1 MSRHIATEC
10 AFLLACRTMNSKEPQ
25 KEPGTWIFKAIPREL
40 MQRAKIA
47 AAVEGR
53 TVKDMVIS
61 LIETH
66 LREMEK
72 KGQLPKG
79 KG

>member
-1 MSRHIATEC
+1 
-10 AFLLACRTMNSKEPQ
+10 
-25 KEPGTWIFKAIPREL
+25 

-53 TVKDMVIS
+53 TVKDMVLS
-61 LIETH
+61 LIEAH
-66 LREMEK
+66 LRDLEK

-79 KG
+79 K

>member
-1 MSRHIATEC
+1 MLT
-10 AFLLACRTMNSKEPQ
+10 FL
-25 KEPGTWIFKAIPREL
+25 IL
-40 MQRAKIA
+40 MGWP

-53 TVKDMVIS
+53 TVKDMVLT